1 MFNTVEEIKAAKTAE
16 LVAFWN
22 AKSDK
27 PVKKFADRATAE
39 KRCISLLAA
48 LEALAEDHSNKASE
62 AWEDLNVR
70 PVVHAPRQV
79 TVKPEVEEESTE
91 ELSDEEFEAK
101 MKAEIAGGVEKKEAR
116 SNSAGIAASWTDKKV
131 FEARMKRDGVSVE
144 WNGVGGLHLEEFKSV
159 RAAFAAL
166 ALPDSKHIRFRM
178 KLKESKVAVFPW
190 AGVDYTFKI
199 V

>member
-1 MFNTVEEIKAAKTAE
+1 MFNTIEEIKAAKTAD

-39 KRCISLLAA
+39 KRCISLLAV
-48 LEALAEDHSNKASE
+48 LKALAEEHSKNATE

-79 TVKPEVEEESTE
+79 AVKPEVEEPNE

-101 MKAEIAGGVEKKEAR
+101 MKAEIAGGATKKEAR

-144 WNGVGGLHLEEFKSV
+144 WNGLGGHHLEEFKSV

-178 KLKESKVAVFPW
+178 KLKESKIAVFPW

-199 V
+199 I